1 MEKLKILVEN
11 FCKGFSKNFPSQ
23 KCHKN
28 SRAYHFHIIPFLY
41 FVLSTSSSLSTSTS
55 WELSSPS
62 ARFVV
67 QKYTTL
73 ISLPSRETQLNCSMI
88 FYFYMKRYENSREK
102 FIYICHFECFVLFF
116 SCVEGCRQAVNSR
129 VSLLFTRELNSKW
142 YRRWMTCRTRKLVAR
157 LPISLPNESLHSTH
171 TYMTTENS
179 TASTRSRATDYHKFS
194 LLSTIIYKYLL
205 VILPRPVA
213 D

>member
-1 MEKLKILVEN
+1 MEKLKNLQEN
-11 FCKGFSKNFPSQ
+11 FCEGFLRDFPITSHHFKNAI
-23 KCHKN
+23 KN

-73 ISLPSRETQLNCSMI
+73 ICLPSRETQFNWSMI

-102 FIYICHFECFVLFF
+102 FINICHFKCFVPFF
-116 SCVEGCRQAVNSR
+116 PWVETADRTAEWVRCLHDN
-129 VSLLFTRELNSKW
+129 LIETISKW
-142 YRRWMTCRTRKLVAR
+142 YQRWMTCRTRKLVPDCR
-157 LPISLPNESLHSTH
+157 
-171 TYMTTENS
+171 
-179 TASTRSRATDYHKFS
+179 FS
-194 LLSTIIYKYLL
+194 IQMNLCFRHIW
-205 VILPRPVA
+205 LPRIRHFHLVTCYRLSQI
-213 D
+213 